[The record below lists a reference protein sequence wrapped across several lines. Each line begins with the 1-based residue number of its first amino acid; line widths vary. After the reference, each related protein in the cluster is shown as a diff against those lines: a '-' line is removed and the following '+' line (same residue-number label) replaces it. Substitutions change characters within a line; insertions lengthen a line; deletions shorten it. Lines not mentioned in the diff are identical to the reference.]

1 MWCKQCNIET
11 NADICPVCGGT
22 TVEDLPVEVYWCD
35 SCKIPIINTII
46 QADKGC
52 CPVCGGKTEYLSAD
66 LRPVFPEE
74 RLLVELLLE
83 KEPNSLVNESLWAS
97 NNRYYINGKSIA
109 MPNSK
114 YECANINSII
124 EKLHSFSAANSYDG
138 FNKYITGT
146 SAEKRPQFMKMV
158 EDARQKKF
166 NMIITREVSRF
177 ARNTVDT
184 LQYTRLLKEYGVE
197 VFFLND
203 NIKTFDGDGE
213 LRLTIMATL
222 AQDESRKTSIRVKAG
237 QETSMQNGVFYGNG
251 NILGYDRVGKEMVI
265 NPEQAKTVRMIY
277 DMYLSGMG
285 VTTIQYE
292 LEKAGR
298 LTALGKEQWFA
309 SYISKML
316 RNSFYCG
323 IITYHKEYTPD
334 FLKQKKIKN
343 YGDLEYVQVQGT
355 HEPIVTVEE
364 YEQVQKL
371 MDAKSVVLKNHNKGK
386 RKTGRMQHT
395 TVYGRL
401 MICQCGNKFNL
412 RFHSRDGRTDGVDYQ
427 CYTSVN
433 RGSVAKRLNKGISIE
448 HSCES
453 PYIQGWKLEMMAEQ
467 VFDRYIENADKVMD
481 LSYAMLEKHIA
492 DQEELPDNT
501 DVIRR
506 KQGEIEKLMN
516 KRTNLIEMRA
526 EGDID
531 KEMFRSKKQ
540 EIEDRVAKLTEEI
553 KGLQPEKE
561 QTSNEDYSVKLLE
574 LRERLKEYTG
584 FDYSVIPESIVE
596 AFIERI
602 WVSKDEFRW
611 YLRTGNNADGEFDP
625 DDHIKIGAFTLT
637 IDDAKKY
644 IYSFSTRRRVYKWA
658 DLNVSVWI

>member
-1 MWCKQCNIET
+1 MYEQLGLSQDDIFHKTKLLLSIYRDVVWATLSDCRCVNAEINYYGDDLNDALIYLEEFAPDIERSEFEHRVCNLFGNKWMI
-11 NADICPVCGGT
+11 
-22 TVEDLPVEVYWCD
+22 DLIDKAMRKVYD
-35 SCKIPIINTII
+35 YYNNGRLYHEILSKSYLT
-46 QADKGC
+46 AFRY
-52 CPVCGGKTEYLSAD
+52 TES
-66 LRPVFPEE
+66 
-74 RLLVELLLE
+74 ELLE
-83 KEPNSLVNESLWAS
+83 
-97 NNRYYINGKSIA
+97 I
-109 MPNSK
+109 
-114 YECANINSII
+114 
-124 EKLHSFSAANSYDG
+124 
-138 FNKYITGT
+138 
-146 SAEKRPQFMKMV
+146 
-158 EDARQKKF
+158 
-166 NMIITREVSRF
+166 
-177 ARNTVDT
+177 
-184 LQYTRLLKEYGVE
+184 
-197 VFFLND
+197 LN
-203 NIKTFDGDGE
+203 
-213 LRLTIMATL
+213 
-222 AQDESRKTSIRVKAG
+222 
-237 QETSMQNGVFYGNG
+237 
-251 NILGYDRVGKEMVI
+251 
-265 NPEQAKTVRMIY
+265 
-277 DMYLSGMG
+277 
-285 VTTIQYE
+285 
-292 LEKAGR
+292 
-298 LTALGKEQWFA
+298 
-309 SYISKML
+309 
-316 RNSFYCG
+316 
-323 IITYHKEYTPD
+323 TPD

-371 MDAKSVVLKNHNKGK
+371 MDAKSAVLKNHNKGK
-386 RKTGRMQHT
+386 RRTGRMQHT

-644 IYSFSTRRRVYKWA
+644 IYSFSTRRRVYKWS

>member
-1 MWCKQCNIET
+1 MQEVQVLEATRTAPNSRGRVRSNPI
-11 NADICPVCGGT
+11 
-22 TVEDLPVEVYWCD
+22 TVERIRVAAYVRVSTDDDDQLGSFESQKLYYEE
-35 SCKIPIINTII
+35 KIGENPEWVNAGIF
-46 QADKGC
+46 AD
-52 CPVCGGKTEYLSAD
+52 EA
-66 LRPVFPEE
+66 
-74 RLLVELLLE
+74 
-83 KEPNSLVNESLWAS
+83 
-97 NNRYYINGKSIA
+97 
-109 MPNSK
+109 
-114 YECANINSII
+114 
-124 EKLHSFSAANSYDG
+124 
-138 FNKYITGT
+138 ITGT
-146 SAEKRPQFMKMV
+146 KTDKRTGFQ
-158 EDARQKKF
+158 E
-166 NMIITREVSRF
+166 MINRCLNGEIDLILTKSISRF
-177 ARNTVDT
+177 ARNTLDT
-184 LQYTRLLKEYGVE
+184 LQYSRMLK
-197 VFFLND
+197 D
-203 NIKTFDGDGE
+203 KNIGIIFEKENISTLDMQGE
-213 LRLTIMATL
+213 MLLTIMSSL
-222 AQDESRKTSIRVKAG
+222 AQQEVESLSKNVTMGLKMKMKRGELIG
-237 QETSMQNGVFYGNG
+237 FNGC
-251 NILGYDRVGKEMVI
+251 LGYDYH
-265 NPEQAKTVRMIY
+265 PEDKSLTVNEYEAETVRMIY

-298 LTALGKEQWFA
+298 LTALGKERWFA

-323 IITYHKEYTPD
+323 TITYHKEYTPD

-371 MDAKSVVLKNHNKGK
+371 MDVKSAILKNHNKGK
-386 RKTGRMQHT
+386 RRTGRMQHT

>member
-1 MWCKQCNIET
+1 MSWNNGYERKKFEQEQK
-11 NADICPVCGGT
+11 AQAKEYRKCGMN
-22 TVEDLPVEVYWCD
+22 EEQ
-35 SCKIPIINTII
+35 I
-46 QADKGC
+46 QAMYLQDLQ
-52 CPVCGGKTEYLSAD
+52 EY
-66 LRPVFPEE
+66 R
-74 RLLVELLLE
+74 
-83 KEPNSLVNESLWAS
+83 
-97 NNRYYINGKSIA
+97 NNRVHAIHIQSIEELEGNGEESRNA
-109 MPNSK
+109 
-114 YECANINSII
+114 
-124 EKLHSFSAANSYDG
+124 LH
-138 FNKYITGT
+138 
-146 SAEKRPQFMKMV
+146 
-158 EDARQKKF
+158 KKF
-166 NMIITREVSRF
+166 
-177 ARNTVDT
+177 
-184 LQYTRLLKEYGVE
+184 LLSMTCTMDMSECGRYGWIDEIENNALYCAVCK
-197 VFFLND
+197 LN
-203 NIKTFDGDGE
+203 
-213 LRLTIMATL
+213 
-222 AQDESRKTSIRVKAG
+222 
-237 QETSMQNGVFYGNG
+237 
-251 NILGYDRVGKEMVI
+251 
-265 NPEQAKTVRMIY
+265 
-277 DMYLSGMG
+277 
-285 VTTIQYE
+285 
-292 LEKAGR
+292 
-298 LTALGKEQWFA
+298 
-309 SYISKML
+309 
-316 RNSFYCG
+316 
-323 IITYHKEYTPD
+323 
-334 FLKQKKIKN
+334 
-343 YGDLEYVQVQGT
+343 
-355 HEPIVTVEE
+355 
-364 YEQVQKL
+364 EQVQKL
-371 MDAKSVVLKNHNKGK
+371 MDAKSAVLKNHNKGK
-386 RKTGRMQHT
+386 CRTGKMQHT

>member
-1 MWCKQCNIET
+1 MSWNNGYERKKFEQAQKAQAKEYRK
-11 NADICPVCGGT
+11 CGMN
-22 TVEDLPVEVYWCD
+22 EEQ
-35 SCKIPIINTII
+35 I
-46 QADKGC
+46 QAMYLQDLQ
-52 CPVCGGKTEYLSAD
+52 EY
-66 LRPVFPEE
+66 R
-74 RLLVELLLE
+74 
-83 KEPNSLVNESLWAS
+83 
-97 NNRYYINGKSIA
+97 NNRIYAIHIQSI
-109 MPNSK
+109 
-114 YECANINSII
+114 EEI
-124 EKLHSFSAANSYDG
+124 ESDGEESRNALH
-138 FNKYITGT
+138 
-146 SAEKRPQFMKMV
+146 
-158 EDARQKKF
+158 KKF
-166 NMIITREVSRF
+166 
-177 ARNTVDT
+177 
-184 LQYTRLLKEYGVE
+184 LLSMTCTMDMSECGRYG
-197 VFFLND
+197 
-203 NIKTFDGDGE
+203 
-213 LRLTIMATL
+213 
-222 AQDESRKTSIRVKAG
+222 
-237 QETSMQNGVFYGNG
+237 
-251 NILGYDRVGKEMVI
+251 
-265 NPEQAKTVRMIY
+265 
-277 DMYLSGMG
+277 
-285 VTTIQYE
+285 
-292 LEKAGR
+292 
-298 LTALGKEQWFA
+298 W
-309 SYISKML
+309 
-316 RNSFYCG
+316 
-323 IITYHKEYTPD
+323 
-334 FLKQKKIKN
+334 
-343 YGDLEYVQVQGT
+343 
-355 HEPIVTVEE
+355 
-364 YEQVQKL
+364 
-371 MDAKSVVLKNHNKGK
+371 
-386 RKTGRMQHT
+386 
-395 TVYGRL
+395 
-401 MICQCGNKFNL
+401 
-412 RFHSRDGRTDGVDYQ
+412 
-427 CYTSVN
+427 
-433 RGSVAKRLNKGISIE
+433 IE

-561 QTSNEDYSVKLLE
+561 QINNEDYSVKLLE

-625 DDHIKIGAFTLT
+625 DYHIKIGAFTLT

>member
-1 MWCKQCNIET
+1 MSWNNGYERKKFEQEQK
-11 NADICPVCGGT
+11 AQAKEYRKCGMN
-22 TVEDLPVEVYWCD
+22 EEQ
-35 SCKIPIINTII
+35 I
-46 QADKGC
+46 QAMYLQDLQ
-52 CPVCGGKTEYLSAD
+52 EY
-66 LRPVFPEE
+66 R
-74 RLLVELLLE
+74 
-83 KEPNSLVNESLWAS
+83 
-97 NNRYYINGKSIA
+97 NNRVYAIHIPSIEELEGNGEESRNA
-109 MPNSK
+109 
-114 YECANINSII
+114 
-124 EKLHSFSAANSYDG
+124 LH
-138 FNKYITGT
+138 
-146 SAEKRPQFMKMV
+146 
-158 EDARQKKF
+158 KKF
-166 NMIITREVSRF
+166 
-177 ARNTVDT
+177 
-184 LQYTRLLKEYGVE
+184 LLSMTCTMDMSECGRYGWIDEIENNALYCAVCK
-197 VFFLND
+197 LN
-203 NIKTFDGDGE
+203 
-213 LRLTIMATL
+213 
-222 AQDESRKTSIRVKAG
+222 
-237 QETSMQNGVFYGNG
+237 
-251 NILGYDRVGKEMVI
+251 
-265 NPEQAKTVRMIY
+265 
-277 DMYLSGMG
+277 
-285 VTTIQYE
+285 
-292 LEKAGR
+292 
-298 LTALGKEQWFA
+298 
-309 SYISKML
+309 
-316 RNSFYCG
+316 
-323 IITYHKEYTPD
+323 
-334 FLKQKKIKN
+334 
-343 YGDLEYVQVQGT
+343 
-355 HEPIVTVEE
+355 
-364 YEQVQKL
+364 EQVQKL
-371 MDAKSVVLKNHNKGK
+371 MDAKSAVLKNHNKGK
-386 RKTGRMQHT
+386 CRTGKMQHT

-492 DQEELPDNT
+492 DQEELPDNI

-584 FDYSVIPESIVE
+584 FDYSVIPESIAE

-611 YLRTGNNADGEFDP
+611 YLRTGNNADSEFDP

>member
-1 MWCKQCNIET
+1 MSWNNGYERKKFEQEQK
-11 NADICPVCGGT
+11 AQAKEYRKGGMN
-22 TVEDLPVEVYWCD
+22 EEQ
-35 SCKIPIINTII
+35 I
-46 QADKGC
+46 QAMYLQDLQ
-52 CPVCGGKTEYLSAD
+52 EY
-66 LRPVFPEE
+66 R
-74 RLLVELLLE
+74 
-83 KEPNSLVNESLWAS
+83 
-97 NNRYYINGKSIA
+97 NNRVYAIHIPSIEELEGNGEESRNA
-109 MPNSK
+109 
-114 YECANINSII
+114 
-124 EKLHSFSAANSYDG
+124 LH
-138 FNKYITGT
+138 
-146 SAEKRPQFMKMV
+146 
-158 EDARQKKF
+158 KKF
-166 NMIITREVSRF
+166 
-177 ARNTVDT
+177 
-184 LQYTRLLKEYGVE
+184 LLSMTCTMDMSECGRYGWIDEIENNALYCAVCK
-197 VFFLND
+197 LN
-203 NIKTFDGDGE
+203 
-213 LRLTIMATL
+213 
-222 AQDESRKTSIRVKAG
+222 
-237 QETSMQNGVFYGNG
+237 
-251 NILGYDRVGKEMVI
+251 
-265 NPEQAKTVRMIY
+265 
-277 DMYLSGMG
+277 
-285 VTTIQYE
+285 
-292 LEKAGR
+292 
-298 LTALGKEQWFA
+298 
-309 SYISKML
+309 
-316 RNSFYCG
+316 
-323 IITYHKEYTPD
+323 
-334 FLKQKKIKN
+334 
-343 YGDLEYVQVQGT
+343 
-355 HEPIVTVEE
+355 
-364 YEQVQKL
+364 EQVQKL
-371 MDAKSVVLKNHNKGK
+371 MDAKSAVLKNHNKGK
-386 RKTGRMQHT
+386 CRTGKMQHT

-611 YLRTGNNADGEFDP
+611 YLRTGNNADSEFDP

>member
-1 MWCKQCNIET
+1 MKKSLFKRGMAGLLSLVMCLTALVGI
-11 NADICPVCGGT
+11 GT
-22 TVEDLPVEVYWCD
+22 TTAYAAGERAEVYLVSFPRSGDANIDYSGTWGHL
-35 SCKIPIINTII
+35 N
-46 QADKGC
+46 
-52 CPVCGGKTEYLSAD
+52 
-66 LRPVFPEE
+66 LR
-74 RLLVELLLE
+74 
-83 KEPNSLVNESLWAS
+83 
-97 NNRYYINGKSIA
+97 YMNGWHSGE
-109 MPNSK
+109 SK
-114 YECANINSII
+114 YTTIRAM
-124 EKLHSFSAANSYDG
+124 HSYDG
-138 FNKYITGT
+138 NICYCIEPGVQQDTGDSYT
-146 SAEKRPQFMKMV
+146 SKDETFWDNLPSDINSTISPYEMKLFIGRIMQYGYTGPISTSWRSQNPA
-158 EDARQKKF
+158 DA
-166 NMIITREVSRF
+166 
-177 ARNTVDT
+177 
-184 LQYTRLLKEYGVE
+184 
-197 VFFLND
+197 
-203 NIKTFDGDGE
+203 
-213 LRLTIMATL
+213 ATL
-222 AQDESRKTSIRVKAG
+222 AEAMATQVLIWETVVGERDEDFDYVSPGSYDAVK
-237 QETSMQNGVFYGNG
+237 GV
-251 NILGYDRVGKEMVI
+251 ILGYDRVGKEMVI

-371 MDAKSVVLKNHNKGK
+371 MDAKSAVLKNHNKGK
-386 RKTGRMQHT
+386 RRTGRMQHT

>member
-1 MWCKQCNIET
+1 MSWNNGYERKKFEQEQK
-11 NADICPVCGGT
+11 AQAKEYRKCGMN
-22 TVEDLPVEVYWCD
+22 EEQ
-35 SCKIPIINTII
+35 I
-46 QADKGC
+46 QAMYLQDLQEYRNNRIYAIHIQSIEELESDGEESRNALHKKFLLSMTC
-52 CPVCGGKTEYLSAD
+52 TMDMSECGRYGWIDEIENNALYCAICKLNTNQK
-66 LRPVFPEE
+66 
-74 RLLVELLLE
+74 ELLTLLYRDGYTLSE
-83 KEPNSLVNESLWAS
+83 VADRIYHTSV
-97 NNRYYINGKSIA
+97 
-109 MPNSK
+109 
-114 YECANINSII
+114 
-124 EKLHSFSAANSYDG
+124 AA
-138 FNKYITGT
+138 
-146 SAEKRPQFMKMV
+146 
-158 EDARQKKF
+158 
-166 NMIITREVSRF
+166 VS
-177 ARNTVDT
+177 
-184 LQYTRLLKEYGVE
+184 
-197 VFFLND
+197 
-203 NIKTFDGDGE
+203 
-213 LRLTIMATL
+213 LRL
-222 AQDESRKTSIRVKAG
+222 SR
-237 QETSMQNGVFYGNG
+237 
-251 NILGYDRVGKEMVI
+251 
-265 NPEQAKTVRMIY
+265 
-277 DMYLSGMG
+277 
-285 VTTIQYE
+285 
-292 LEKAGR
+292 
-298 LTALGKEQWFA
+298 
-309 SYISKML
+309 
-316 RNSFYCG
+316 
-323 IITYHKEYTPD
+323 
-334 FLKQKKIKN
+334 
-343 YGDLEYVQVQGT
+343 
-355 HEPIVTVEE
+355 
-364 YEQVQKL
+364 
-371 MDAKSVVLKNHNKGK
+371 
-386 RKTGRMQHT
+386 
-395 TVYGRL
+395 
-401 MICQCGNKFNL
+401 ICQCGNKFNL

-611 YLRTGNNADGEFDP
+611 YLRTGNNADSEFDP

>member
-1 MWCKQCNIET
+1 M
-11 NADICPVCGGT
+11 P
-22 TVEDLPVEVYWCD
+22 LPVLRIKGDEGQHIDGRFKHIQASVCANMMEAVSWIT
-35 SCKIPIINTII
+35 SLHIQAEGFPVAVGAALVGVAGNTICI
-46 QADKGC
+46 R
-52 CPVCGGKTEYLSAD
+52 T
-66 LRPVFPEE
+66 
-74 RLLVELLLE
+74 
-83 KEPNSLVNESLWAS
+83 
-97 NNRYYINGKSIA
+97 
-109 MPNSK
+109 
-114 YECANINSII
+114 
-124 EKLHSFSAANSYDG
+124 
-138 FNKYITGT
+138 NKH
-146 SAEKRPQFMKMV
+146 
-158 EDARQKKF
+158 
-166 NMIITREVSRF
+166 
-177 ARNTVDT
+177 
-184 LQYTRLLKEYGVE
+184 GV
-197 VFFLND
+197 
-203 NIKTFDGDGE
+203 
-213 LRLTIMATL
+213 
-222 AQDESRKTSIRVKAG
+222 
-237 QETSMQNGVFYGNG
+237 
-251 NILGYDRVGKEMVI
+251 VI
-265 NPEQAKTVRMIY
+265 
-277 DMYLSGMG
+277 
-285 VTTIQYE
+285 
-292 LEKAGR
+292 
-298 LTALGKEQWFA
+298 
-309 SYISKML
+309 
-316 RNSFYCG
+316 
-323 IITYHKEYTPD
+323 
-334 FLKQKKIKN
+334 
-343 YGDLEYVQVQGT
+343 
-355 HEPIVTVEE
+355 
-364 YEQVQKL
+364 
-371 MDAKSVVLKNHNKGK
+371 
-386 RKTGRMQHT
+386 
-395 TVYGRL
+395 
-401 MICQCGNKFNL
+401 FNL

-492 DQEELPDNT
+492 DQEELPDNI

-506 KQGEIEKLMN
+506 KQGEIKKLMN

-611 YLRTGNNADGEFDP
+611 YLRTGNNADSEFDP

-637 IDDAKKY
+637 INDAKKY

>member
-1 MWCKQCNIET
+1 MSWNNGYERKKFEQEQK
-11 NADICPVCGGT
+11 AQAKEYRKCGMN
-22 TVEDLPVEVYWCD
+22 EEQ
-35 SCKIPIINTII
+35 I
-46 QADKGC
+46 QAMYLQDLQ
-52 CPVCGGKTEYLSAD
+52 EY
-66 LRPVFPEE
+66 R
-74 RLLVELLLE
+74 
-83 KEPNSLVNESLWAS
+83 
-97 NNRYYINGKSIA
+97 NNRVYAIHIPSIEELEGNGEESRNA
-109 MPNSK
+109 
-114 YECANINSII
+114 
-124 EKLHSFSAANSYDG
+124 LH
-138 FNKYITGT
+138 
-146 SAEKRPQFMKMV
+146 
-158 EDARQKKF
+158 KKF
-166 NMIITREVSRF
+166 
-177 ARNTVDT
+177 
-184 LQYTRLLKEYGVE
+184 LLSMTCTMDMSECGRYGWIDE
-197 VFFLND
+197 IENNALYCAICKLN
-203 NIKTFDGDGE
+203 
-213 LRLTIMATL
+213 
-222 AQDESRKTSIRVKAG
+222 
-237 QETSMQNGVFYGNG
+237 
-251 NILGYDRVGKEMVI
+251 
-265 NPEQAKTVRMIY
+265 
-277 DMYLSGMG
+277 
-285 VTTIQYE
+285 
-292 LEKAGR
+292 
-298 LTALGKEQWFA
+298 
-309 SYISKML
+309 
-316 RNSFYCG
+316 
-323 IITYHKEYTPD
+323 
-334 FLKQKKIKN
+334 
-343 YGDLEYVQVQGT
+343 
-355 HEPIVTVEE
+355 
-364 YEQVQKL
+364 EQVQKL
-371 MDAKSVVLKNHNKGK
+371 MDAKSAVLKNHNKGK
-386 RKTGRMQHT
+386 CRTGKIQHT

-611 YLRTGNNADGEFDP
+611 YLRTGNNANGEFDP

>member
-1 MWCKQCNIET
+1 MSWNNGYERKKFEQEQK
-11 NADICPVCGGT
+11 AQAKEYRKCGMN
-22 TVEDLPVEVYWCD
+22 EEQ
-35 SCKIPIINTII
+35 I
-46 QADKGC
+46 QAMYLQDLQ
-52 CPVCGGKTEYLSAD
+52 EY
-66 LRPVFPEE
+66 R
-74 RLLVELLLE
+74 
-83 KEPNSLVNESLWAS
+83 
-97 NNRYYINGKSIA
+97 NNRVYAIHIPSIEELEGNGEESRNA
-109 MPNSK
+109 
-114 YECANINSII
+114 
-124 EKLHSFSAANSYDG
+124 LH
-138 FNKYITGT
+138 
-146 SAEKRPQFMKMV
+146 
-158 EDARQKKF
+158 KKF
-166 NMIITREVSRF
+166 
-177 ARNTVDT
+177 
-184 LQYTRLLKEYGVE
+184 LLSMTCTMDMSECGRYGWIDEIENNALYCAVCK
-197 VFFLND
+197 LN
-203 NIKTFDGDGE
+203 
-213 LRLTIMATL
+213 
-222 AQDESRKTSIRVKAG
+222 
-237 QETSMQNGVFYGNG
+237 
-251 NILGYDRVGKEMVI
+251 
-265 NPEQAKTVRMIY
+265 
-277 DMYLSGMG
+277 
-285 VTTIQYE
+285 
-292 LEKAGR
+292 
-298 LTALGKEQWFA
+298 
-309 SYISKML
+309 
-316 RNSFYCG
+316 
-323 IITYHKEYTPD
+323 
-334 FLKQKKIKN
+334 
-343 YGDLEYVQVQGT
+343 
-355 HEPIVTVEE
+355 
-364 YEQVQKL
+364 EQVQKL
-371 MDAKSVVLKNHNKGK
+371 MDAKSAVLKNHNKGK
-386 RKTGRMQHT
+386 CRTGKMQHT

-611 YLRTGNNADGEFDP
+611 YLRTGNNADSEFDP

-637 IDDAKKY
+637 IDD
-644 IYSFSTRRRVYKWA
+644 SGHSNR
-658 DLNVSVWI
+658 